1 MMRVVNQWH
10 EVTGARTRESEI
22 ERLLPERNGVDSRYK
37 MKLNDQLFVTR
48 IMLVDEQEWQEM
60 KIEFCEEVEQ

>member
-1 MMRVVNQWH
+1 MRL
-10 EVTGARTRESEI
+10 T
-22 ERLLPERNGVDSRYK
+22 ERNGVDSRYK

-60 KIEFCEEVEQ
+60 KSECCEEVEQ